1 MQQCRARCQAQV
13 VPSTHI
19 NHLKRSSSTFND
31 PTALS
36 PDNFGKKLRLDQTS
50 PEPLPQWR
58 IPKPQLKTITATID
72 PETNLP
78 IADDTPTPT
87 TVPATTPNPYDFPR
101 ARDFPVPR
109 YRSNPAIKP
118 GLWSFLKHRLL
129 RFPEPPNPHST
140 PLPFNILTNPYRA
153 RKPWPPILNTLSERQ
168 QFHYEKKFRRRLLNK
183 TRSLRYNWDRWAL
196 FARRFG
202 VGFLL
207 FYFAMVA
214 EPGPEMRVPSD
225 GLRYLVYG
233 WLRTGGTA
241 ATSTQMQMQMQTQT
255 GIESE
260 TEMTGPTAISGQSNA
275 AVQERGGWWPAPVS
289 AWIEENYEYYKRK
302 HKRQWDPN
310 NLEGWDHTRPVNT
323 LPGKIA
329 PAVNRPLGD
338 PVEGRDY

>member
-1 MQQCRARCQAQV
+1 MAHPAQATRALLFMRQCRARSQAQLSSSD
-13 VPSTHI
+13 PS
-19 NHLKRSSSTFND
+19 NNLNNLKRSSSTFND

-36 PDNFGKKLRLDQTS
+36 PDNFGKQLRLEQTS

-78 IADDTPTPT
+78 IPDTTHPPT
-87 TVPATTPNPYDFPR
+87 TTTLAPAKPDPYDFPR

-118 GLWSFLKHRLL
+118 GLWSFIKHRIL
-129 RFPEPPNPHST
+129 RLPEPPNPHSRET
-140 PLPFNILTNPYRA
+140 PFNILTNPYRA
-153 RKPWPPILNTLSERQ
+153 RKTWPPILNTLSENQ

-183 TRSLRYNWDRWAL
+183 TRSLRYNWDRWTL

-207 FYFAMVA
+207 FYFAFIA
-214 EPGPEMRVPSD
+214 EPGAEMRVPSD

-241 ATSTQMQMQMQTQT
+241 MTTNEEDTETSQQ
-255 GIESE
+255 E
-260 TEMTGPTAISGQSNA
+260 
-275 AVQERGGWWPAPVS
+275 QERGGWWPAPIS
-289 AWIEENYEYYKRK
+289 AWIEENYQYYKRK

-310 NLEGWDHTRPVNT
+310 NLEGWDDTRPADT
-323 LPGKIA
+323 LPGKVA